1 MKKFMVI
8 LIFAVAAMGI
18 TGCGDTG
25 DDSKADIRWTNGAS
39 SGAVT
44 EIAWT
49 GATAA
54 TTWNETTPLADG
66 ATNDFKGIKD
76 LTGTSTCVNDSGSDC
91 DIKVEA
97 DADGGAYTV
106 AENAAETLVIETITA
121 KKK

>member
-1 MKKFMVI
+1 MKKFMAI

-25 DDSKADIRWTNGAS
+25 DDSKADIKWTNGAG
-39 SGAVT
+39 SGPVT

-49 GATAA
+49 GATAT

-76 LTGTSTCVNDSGSDC
+76 LTGTSTCLNDSGADC

-106 AENAAETLVIETITA
+106 AENVTETLVIETITA